1 MKVLVAD
8 QFERS
13 GLDGLA
19 QAGCE
24 VMFEPALKDEA
35 LGEALRATRAD
46 VLVVRSTAVTA
57 AMMDGGNLAL
67 IVRAGA
73 GYNTIDVKGASARGI

>member
-19 QAGCE
+19 RAGCE
-24 VMFEPALKDEA
+24 VVFEPALKDDA

-46 VLVVRSTAVTA
+46 VLVVRST
-57 AMMDGGNLAL
+57 GSP
-67 IVRAGA
+67 R
-73 GYNTIDVKGASARGI
+73 R

>member
-19 QAGCE
+19 QRGCE
-24 VMFEPALKDEA
+24 VIFEPALKDEA

-46 VLVVRSTAVTA
+46 VLVVRGPRRS
-57 AMMDGGNLAL
+57 
-67 IVRAGA
+67 RPP
-73 GYNTIDVKGASARGI
+73 